1 MELCPVC
8 SIACVPGWRRVF
20 SQTQRFKCPK
30 CSAWIVFRKPRTVP
44 STLGARIGNLYVA
57 AVLLGL
63 SLPAMLVVFGVA
75 LLYFICY
82 SPWRLNNWG
91 GLCLLVLALGVAVRS
106 DFSGKRRAT
115 LERAQYQDPR
125 PSFDVARDMR
135 AAISNPE
142 SRKGIWVLL
151 VFALTVATAMPFA
164 MMVAKRLPS
173 VLPGLCTL
181 PIRHHERN
189 P

>member
-1 MELCPVC
+1 MEQCPVC
-8 SIACVPGWRRVF
+8 SIACIPRWRRFF

-30 CSAWIVFRKPRTVP
+30 CSTWIVFRKPRAVP
-44 STLGARIGNLYVA
+44 SILTARIGNLYVSA
-57 AVLLGL
+57 ILLGL
-63 SLPAMLVVFGVA
+63 SLPAMLVAFGVA
-75 LLYFICY
+75 MLYFICY

-91 GLCLLVLALGVAVRS
+91 GLCVLVLALGVAVRS
-106 DFSGKRRAT
+106 DFKGKRRAT
-115 LERAQYQDPR
+115 LERAQYQDAR
-125 PSFDVARDMR
+125 PSLDVARDMR
-135 AAISNPE
+135 AAIATPE

-181 PIRHHERN
+181 PVRHLERN